1 MHQIIK
7 MLLLLL
13 LLLLILLFYSRIL
26 FINWFL
32 LLRWFLGSVF
42 TFDQVFVQG
51 MPGTH
56 RSVFQY
62 YVKTSITRRGF
73 VQIEGEGGQ
82 KVL

>member
-1 MHQIIK
+1 

-13 LLLLILLFYSRIL
+13 FHSRIL
-26 FINWFL
+26 FINLFL
-32 LLRWFLGSVF
+32 LLRWFLGSIY

-56 RSVFQY
+56 RSVFKY